1 MLAMTYSI
9 VTYKKLTPDTHFI
22 NLFENALDG
31 SIHSIFFFLQ
41 RMKLP
46 DLICILR
53 KQAISAVRN
62 RVKTDIFFVLLLV
75 LRLE

>member
-46 DLICILR
+46 DLHTSETSNIG
-53 KQAISAVRN
+53 S
-62 RVKTDIFFVLLLV
+62 
-75 LRLE
+75 